1 VSVRFRFFFFFFFMS
16 VLLKHNQSE
25 AMCLSE
31 MGRVKFCVACAAR
44 VFKERSRLLANAM
57 KQKQLIQRYKLL
69 S

>member
-1 VSVRFRFFFFFFFMS
+1 MS